1 MHFQLKIGIVFL
13 WTWRPSS
20 VCWLKTCPG
29 SKGFQLGTGDWEMIP
44 LYPLKTIQAGLS
56 LLPLISWFKF
66 VRHRIQEQRIS
77 YRDPEAEAVALSSRL
92 DHWWTMRVCMSSYL
106 PAEHNLQRTS
116 AEPDIAGLKVVNLF
130 ALQFVPLPVCLF
142 PYFLSFLLTFIYS
155 FCSSCCLMF
164 SYL

>member
-116 AEPDIAGLKVVNLF
+116 AEPDTKTSLVWRWWT
-130 ALQFVPLPVCLF
+130 
-142 PYFLSFLLTFIYS
+142 SLL
-155 FCSSCCLMF
+155 CSSYLCLSASFPIFYLF
-164 SYL
+164 SWPSFILFVVAVA